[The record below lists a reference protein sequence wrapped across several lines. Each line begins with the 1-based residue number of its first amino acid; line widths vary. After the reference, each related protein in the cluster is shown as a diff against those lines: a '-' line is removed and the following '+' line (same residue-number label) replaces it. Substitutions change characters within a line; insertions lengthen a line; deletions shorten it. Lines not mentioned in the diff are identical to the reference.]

1 MRRLFIL
8 GTMLLA
14 GCGNVIGP
22 FAPRDPQRVDDPRIP
37 IYEQQAR
44 GRDRL
49 ALPEEAPNLTPRT
62 YVEFPGPHGR

>member
-1 MRRLFIL
+1 MRRLVIL

-22 FAPRDPQRVDDPRIP
+22 FAPRDPQRVDDPHLP

-49 ALPEEAPNLTPRT
+49 PLPDESPNVGPNTLS
-62 YVEFPGPHGR
+62 GPHGR